1 MFSTLKLFI
10 AEEHDTATEL
20 DFRKA
25 LELLNYLED
34 PFEARHKIWCA
45 AILRDNWIQ
54 YDTNSAVDYI
64 QNLLFFKL
72 IELCYLMGKTQNIS
86 TRLCFIK
93 LLLNFTDGDF
103 ETFLPPM
110 EEFLNSSDLEDLVN
124 NKSFQYL
131 LKLTYEY
138 INDSYKKSDDMMDM

>member
-1 MFSTLKLFI
+1 MY
-10 AEEHDTATEL
+10 
-20 DFRKA
+20 R
-25 LELLNYLED
+25 
-34 PFEARHKIWCA
+34 
-45 AILRDNWIQ
+45 
-54 YDTNSAVDYI
+54 
-64 QNLLFFKL
+64 
-72 IELCYLMGKTQNIS
+72 
-86 TRLCFIK
+86 CFIK
-93 LLLNFTDGDF
+93 LLSNISDGDF